1 VTRRDRP
8 AWRGLATVVAAVL
21 VAGLILGV
29 AADLALGTGPVAT
42 LVAAVLA
49 AQLAMLAVYR
59 NIVAALRGI
68 KEDSDEGEAT
78 EQS

>member
-1 VTRRDRP
+1 M
-8 AWRGLATVVAAVL
+8 VVVVL
-21 VAGLILGV
+21 LAGLILGV
-29 AADLALGTGPVAT
+29 AADVVLGTRPVAT

-59 NIVAALRGI
+59 KIVASLHGI
-68 KEDSDEGEAT
+68 KEDSREGEAT